1 MTQALKR
8 KTNYLHDWLTEYE
21 GTHGNRDLNIIEICP
36 KVQSQLPRLIS
47 LMVLPLTVLGSNMA
61 CSHSMVNRGL
71 VQQCNIYQYRLVYG
85 SLYRYQNLIR
95 SKLNK

>member
-1 MTQALKR
+1 MR
-8 KTNYLHDWLTEYE
+8 GHM
-21 GTHGNRDLNIIEICP
+21 GTGTLNITETCP
-36 KVQSQLPRLIS
+36 KIQSQCSRLTS
-47 LMVLPLTVLGSNMA
+47 LMVLPLTLLGSNMA

-71 VQQCNIYQYRLVYG
+71 VQQCNICQYRLVYG